1 MPCVSL
7 MTSEGENLKGKELAS
22 NGAIFVCPVS
32 SSLSR
37 LKGLNEFEGDF
48 LNLDDNIEKFL
59 NFILKISIKLVI
71 IVEILANLIKEFLLP
86 FKPIR
91 L

>member
-1 MPCVSL
+1 

-48 LNLDDNIEKFL
+48 LNLDDNIEKIF
-59 NFILKISIKLVI
+59 
-71 IVEILANLIKEFLLP
+71 
-86 FKPIR
+86 
-91 L
+91 